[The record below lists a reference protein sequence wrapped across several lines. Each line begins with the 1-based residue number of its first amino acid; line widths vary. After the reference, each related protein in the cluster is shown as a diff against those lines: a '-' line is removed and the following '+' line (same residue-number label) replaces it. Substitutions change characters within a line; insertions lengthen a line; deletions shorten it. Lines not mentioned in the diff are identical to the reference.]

1 MSRTETQDVELK
13 EVNGAFDL
21 QIDDEG
27 DIKTRDFFD
36 TSLLMSVYC
45 ERRAL
50 ESEMKASHLRRGWIG
65 NLETPD
71 FEIGSKLW
79 LWYQARKN
87 ADTANGIQTALRNAL
102 KWTVEGNYLINYD
115 VSAVFTDEAVFAEII
130 LYRAKSKPEK
140 RLFELW
146 NNTGQK

>member
-1 MSRTETQDVELK
+1 MSRQETQDAELI
-13 EVNGAFDL
+13 EIDGTFDI
-21 QIDDEG
+21 QIDSEG
-27 DIKTRDFFD
+27 DILTRDFFD

-50 ESEMKASHLRRGWIG
+50 ASEMPASHLRRGWIG
-65 NLETPD
+65 NQETPD

-87 ADTANGIQTALRNAL
+87 ADSLNGITTSLNNAL
-102 KWTVEGNYLINYD
+102 KWLVDDNFAINYD
-115 VSAVFTDEAVFAEII
+115 VQTSFTNDGAFALVTIQ
-130 LYRAKSKPEK
+130 RSVSKVEK

-146 NNTGQK
+146 NNTGK